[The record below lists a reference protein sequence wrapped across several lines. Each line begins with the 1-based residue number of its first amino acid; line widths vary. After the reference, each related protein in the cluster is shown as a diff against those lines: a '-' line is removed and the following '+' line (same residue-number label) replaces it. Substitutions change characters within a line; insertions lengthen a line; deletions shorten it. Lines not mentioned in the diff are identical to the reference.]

1 MPSLPSEIS
10 PREAAKALLM
20 RRRARSSV
28 LDFARAIQ
36 IPGKPAT
43 DDPDSEFFEPV
54 ETTMAEHHRLILT
67 TLDRISK
74 TPHGRLM
81 ILMPPGSAKST
92 YASVVFP
99 TFYLGKY
106 PQKRII
112 LASYGDDL
120 ASKLGRR
127 SRSILLQKRYQRVM
141 ETQLSMDSAAVQ
153 NFMLTN
159 GSEYMSCGIMSG
171 ITGNRADGI
180 IIDDPIK
187 GREQADSKIVRDK
200 TKAAYE
206 DDLKTRLRPGG
217 WICLIQTRWH
227 EDDLAGSILPEN
239 WRGES
244 GELLC
249 RDGQVWEI
257 LCIQAKCETETDP
270 LGRQIGEYLWPEW
283 FTSQHWAQFEW
294 VRRTWTALY
303 QQIPSQLEGTL
314 FKRSWWQY
322 YSGVLPV
329 FLTIFQVWDTGVK
342 EKKENDPS
350 ACLTLGLHKIG
361 WYLLD
366 AWSERVEYPDLDAAA
381 RLQFAKWKDRGC
393 SQVLIEDAS
402 SGSSLIQTLK
412 RGTNIP
418 VKAVRHQNKL
428 QPAYAIS
435 PYVEAGR
442 IFLPIDAPWT
452 AAFVDQ
458 FADFPL
464 ASHDEYVDCLSFAIQ
479 KGPTVD
485 MAKSAPPRSP
495 VSYVPESQGSR
506 RKRAKS
512 DDDDIHWKGGR
523 R

>member
-1 MPSLPSEIS
+1 
-10 PREAAKALLM
+10 M

-36 IPGKPAT
+36 IPGKPAS
-43 DDPDSEFFEPV
+43 DDPDEEFFAPV
-54 ETTMAEHHRLILT
+54 DQAMAEHHRLILT
-67 TLDRISK
+67 TIDRISK

-81 ILMPPGSAKST
+81 ILMPPGAAKST

-99 TFYLGKY
+99 TFYLGKN
-106 PQKRII
+106 PQRRII

-127 SRSILLQKRYQRVM
+127 ARSILMQKRYQRVM
-141 ETQLSMDSAAVQ
+141 ETGLSEDSTAVQ
-153 NFMLTN
+153 HFSLTN
-159 GSEYMSCGIMSG
+159 GSEYMACGIMSG

-187 GREQADSKIVRDK
+187 GREQADSKIIRDK

-227 EDDLAGSILPEN
+227 EDDLAGSILPEK

-244 GELLC
+244 GKILC

-257 LCIQAKCETETDP
+257 LCLQAKCETDSDP
-270 LGRQIGEYLWPEW
+270 LHRRRGEYLWPEW
-283 FTSQHWAQFEW
+283 FTPQHWAQFEW

-303 QQIPSQLEGTL
+303 QQIPSQLEGQL

-322 YSGVLPV
+322 YSGILPP
-329 FLTIFQVWDTGVK
+329 FLTIFQIWDTGVK
-342 EKKENDPS
+342 EGKENDPS
-350 ACLTLGLHKIG
+350 ACLTLGVRKVG
-361 WYLLD
+361 WYVLD
-366 AWSERVEYPDLDAAA
+366 AWSDRVEYPDLDDAA

-393 SQVLIEDAS
+393 SQVLIEDAA

-412 RGTNIP
+412 RETNIP
-418 VKAVRHQNKL
+418 VKAVRHKNKI

-435 PYVEAGR
+435 PYIEAGR
-442 IFLPIDAPWT
+442 VYLPLDAPWT
-452 AAFVDQ
+452 AGFVDQ

-464 ASHDEYVDCLSFAIQ
+464 GAHDEYVDCLSFGIQ
-479 KGPTVD
+479 KGPQIE
-485 MAKSAPPRSP
+485 SASPQVPQEP
-495 VSYVPESQGSR
+495 VSYLPGSKRQRRAMPE
-506 RKRAKS
+506 
-512 DDDDIHWKGGR
+512 DDDIRWKGGR